1 MKTLNVKGF
10 IGFIAAA
17 GLAIMMAAC
26 SGSVDSGKGGGIAV
40 TLPSAR
46 GAMVFS
52 AEKVASYTITV
63 SGSGTE
69 IEKTA
74 KPGDQI
80 VFEDLDA
87 GRYTVEGRAL
97 DADGNMIASGSATA
111 KVTGGETA
119 AVALMLNFPYGL
131 HNGSS
136 ILDSNYTLW
145 NYTSSGAYVFKN
157 FAAIPEE
164 SDLTSL
170 TNNSDPYYST
180 ISFAEDKSGN
190 AYYMSLDYIIV
201 EPSSRPSLY
210 LVSDLS
216 NQTDKEV
223 SIANIDDPLYYDDV
237 NDTLY
242 VATFDSTNGLYI
254 GKQANPAG
262 SGYADETNLLM
273 QSVSKNGITGVSN
286 IFCYAVQGN
295 NFYLA
300 YQSSSDNTAHLL
312 RGTLDFSDSSNVGV
326 QVLADKDIKGL
337 GFGSDAV
344 SAVISDIV
352 IMYDGT
358 VYALVRQNA
367 NNYNYFDLIEIPTT
381 DAGDARN
388 VFSRGAVLK
397 LEETSGGFEVAEKLG
412 WTSSSRLL
420 QQKGNTWDTV
430 CQSDISDISAY
441 IPEYENR
448 NTAFYGPRRF
458 VALKPKELAIV
469 DCGVNI
475 VLPDYDNGNKKT
487 GNVFIHNRV
496 VTVNL
501 ADFSMNV
508 EKDFVTKMKPESDAS
523 VIKFANILIS
533 GIIGSSSSGYEPNQ
547 TEE

>member
-1 MKTLNVKGF
+1 
-10 IGFIAAA
+10 
-17 GLAIMMAAC
+17 
-26 SGSVDSGKGGGIAV
+26 
-40 TLPSAR
+40 
-46 GAMVFS
+46 MVFS

-180 ISFAEDKSGN
+180 IAFAEDKSGN

-201 EPSSRPSLY
+201 EPSSRRSLY

-216 NQTDKEV
+216 NPTDKKV

-242 VATFDSTNGLYI
+242 VATFDSSSGLYI

-300 YQSSSDNTAHLL
+300 YQRSSDNTA
-312 RGTLDFSDSSNVGV
+312 
-326 QVLADKDIKGL
+326 
-337 GFGSDAV
+337 
-344 SAVISDIV
+344 
-352 IMYDGT
+352 
-358 VYALVRQNA
+358 
-367 NNYNYFDLIEIPTT
+367 
-381 DAGDARN
+381 
-388 VFSRGAVLK
+388 
-397 LEETSGGFEVAEKLG
+397 
-412 WTSSSRLL
+412 RL
-420 QQKGNTWDTV
+420 
-430 CQSDISDISAY
+430 
-441 IPEYENR
+441 
-448 NTAFYGPRRF
+448 
-458 VALKPKELAIV
+458 
-469 DCGVNI
+469 
-475 VLPDYDNGNKKT
+475 
-487 GNVFIHNRV
+487 
-496 VTVNL
+496 
-501 ADFSMNV
+501 
-508 EKDFVTKMKPESDAS
+508 
-523 VIKFANILIS
+523 
-533 GIIGSSSSGYEPNQ
+533 
-547 TEE
+547 

>member
-1 MKTLNVKGF
+1 MKTFNAKSLLRLF
-10 IGFIAAA
+10 
-17 GLAIMMAAC
+17 LATCLSLIFASC
-26 SGSVDSGKGGGIAV
+26 TGSVDSGKGGGIAV

-131 HNGSS
+131 HNDSS

-145 NYTSSGAYVFKN
+145 NYTSSGEYVFKN

-164 SDLTSL
+164 SVLTSL
-170 TNNSDPYYST
+170 TPNDDPSYST
-180 ISFAEDKSGN
+180 IAFAEDKSGN
-190 AYYMSLDYIIV
+190 AYYMSHDYIIV
-201 EPSSRPSLY
+201 EPSSSRSLY

-216 NQTDKEV
+216 NPTENTV
-223 SIANIDDPLYYDDV
+223 SIVNIDDPLYYDDV

-242 VATFDSTNGLYI
+242 VATLIGGDGLYI
-254 GKQANPAG
+254 GKQANPAV
-262 SGYADETNLLM
+262 YADETNLLM
-273 QSVSKNGITGVSN
+273 QSVSKNGFEGVSN

-300 YQSSSDNTAHLL
+300 YQSSSDNNTAHLL

-326 QVLADKDIKGL
+326 QVLADKDITDLGL
-337 GFGSDAV
+337 GSDAG

-367 NNYNYFDLIEIPTT
+367 NNYNNFDFKIPTT
-381 DAGDARN
+381 DAGDAGN

-420 QQKGNTWDTV
+420 QQKGNTWDAS

-523 VIKFANILIS
+523 VIKFANIRIS
-533 GIIGSSSSGYEPNQ
+533 GTIGYSSSGYEPNQ

>member
-1 MKTLNVKGF
+1 
-10 IGFIAAA
+10 
-17 GLAIMMAAC
+17 
-26 SGSVDSGKGGGIAV
+26 
-40 TLPSAR
+40 
-46 GAMVFS
+46 
-52 AEKVASYTITV
+52 
-63 SGSGTE
+63 
-69 IEKTA
+69 
-74 KPGDQI
+74 
-80 VFEDLDA
+80 
-87 GRYTVEGRAL
+87 
-97 DADGNMIASGSATA
+97 
-111 KVTGGETA
+111 
-119 AVALMLNFPYGL
+119 MLNFPYGL

-145 NYTSSGAYVFKN
+145 NYTSSGAVFKN

-170 TNNSDPYYST
+170 TNNNSDPYYST

-201 EPSSRPSLY
+201 EPSSRRSLY

-216 NQTDKEV
+216 NPTDKV

-242 VATFDSTNGLYI
+242 VATFDSSSGLYI

-300 YQSSSDNTAHLL
+300 YQSSSNNTAHLL

-326 QVLADKDIKGL
+326 QVLADKGIKDL
-337 GFGSDAV
+337 GFGSDAG

-358 VYALVRQNA
+358 VYALVRQNV
-367 NNYNYFDLIEIPTT
+367 DLIEITTT

-420 QQKGNTWDTV
+420 QQKGNTGDTG
-430 CQSDISDISAY
+430 CQRDISDISAY

-508 EKDFVTKMKPESDAS
+508 EKDFVTKSKPVSDAS
-523 VIKFANILIS
+523 VIKFANIRIS
-533 GIIGSSSSGYEPNQ
+533 GTIGSSSSDYEPNQ

>member
-1 MKTLNVKGF
+1 
-10 IGFIAAA
+10 
-17 GLAIMMAAC
+17 
-26 SGSVDSGKGGGIAV
+26 
-40 TLPSAR
+40 
-46 GAMVFS
+46 
-52 AEKVASYTITV
+52 
-63 SGSGTE
+63 
-69 IEKTA
+69 
-74 KPGDQI
+74 
-80 VFEDLDA
+80 
-87 GRYTVEGRAL
+87 
-97 DADGNMIASGSATA
+97 
-111 KVTGGETA
+111 
-119 AVALMLNFPYGL
+119 
-131 HNGSS
+131 
-136 ILDSNYTLW
+136 
-145 NYTSSGAYVFKN
+145 
-157 FAAIPEE
+157 
-164 SDLTSL
+164 
-170 TNNSDPYYST
+170 
-180 ISFAEDKSGN
+180 
-190 AYYMSLDYIIV
+190 
-201 EPSSRPSLY
+201 
-210 LVSDLS
+210 
-216 NQTDKEV
+216 
-223 SIANIDDPLYYDDV
+223 
-237 NDTLY
+237 
-242 VATFDSTNGLYI
+242 
-254 GKQANPAG
+254 
-262 SGYADETNLLM
+262 M

-300 YQSSSDNTAHLL
+300 YSSDNTAHLL

-326 QVLADKDIKGL
+326 QVLADKDITDL
-337 GFGSDAV
+337 GFCSDAG

-367 NNYNYFDLIEIPTT
+367 NNYNNFDFKIPTT

-420 QQKGNTWDTV
+420 QQKGNTWDAN

>member
-1 MKTLNVKGF
+1 
-10 IGFIAAA
+10 
-17 GLAIMMAAC
+17 
-26 SGSVDSGKGGGIAV
+26 
-40 TLPSAR
+40 
-46 GAMVFS
+46 MVFS

-170 TNNSDPYYST
+170 TNNNSDPYYST
-180 ISFAEDKSGN
+180 IAFAEDKSGN
-190 AYYMSLDYIIV
+190 AYLSHDYIIV
-201 EPSSRPSLY
+201 EPSSSRSLY

-216 NQTDKEV
+216 NPTENTV
-223 SIANIDDPLYYDDV
+223 SIVNIDDPLYYDDV

-242 VATFDSTNGLYI
+242 VATLIGGDGLYI
-254 GKQANPAG
+254 GKQANPAV
-262 SGYADETNLLM
+262 YEDETKLLM
-273 QSVSKNGITGVSN
+273 QSVSINGFEGVSN
-286 IFCYAVQGN
+286 IFCYAVQGE

-300 YQSSSDNTAHLL
+300 YQSSSDNTARLL
-312 RGTLDFSDSSNVGV
+312 RGTLVFSDSSTVSV

-337 GFGSDAV
+337 GFGSDAG
-344 SAVISDIV
+344 SAVISDIA
-352 IMYDGT
+352 ILYDGT

-367 NNYNYFDLIEIPTT
+367 NNYNDFDFIEIPTT
-381 DAGDARN
+381 GAGN
-388 VFSRGAVLK
+388 VYSRGAVLK
-397 LEETSGGFEVAEKLG
+397 LEETSGGFDVAEKLG

-420 QQKGNTWDTV
+420 QQKGTTWDV
-430 CQSDISDISAY
+430 SCQSDISDISAY
-441 IPEYENR
+441 IPKYENR

-475 VLPDYDNGNKKT
+475 VLPDYVNGNKKT

-523 VIKFANILIS
+523 VIKFANIIIS
-533 GIIGSSSSGYEPNQ
+533 GIIGSSSSGCEPNQ